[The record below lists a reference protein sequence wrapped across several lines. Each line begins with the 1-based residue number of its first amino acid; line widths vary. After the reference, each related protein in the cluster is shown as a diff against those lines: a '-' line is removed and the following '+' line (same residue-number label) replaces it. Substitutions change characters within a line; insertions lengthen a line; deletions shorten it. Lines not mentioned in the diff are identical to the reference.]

1 MSNNA
6 LPQSDRPADED
17 SVRGDRELQLLA
29 RVAERDRAAFHD
41 LYLLY
46 HRRLAR
52 FLMRFVRRYDLAEEV
67 INDTMWE
74 VWREAADFKR
84 TSRVSVWIMG
94 IAYRRAVTT
103 LRLLNS
109 VTSHDGSRV
118 ELPELST
125 DAHQSTRELGEWLEV
140 ALERLPLEQRLMFE
154 LTYGLGHSCDEV
166 AAIMECPANSVRSR
180 MLHARQ
186 TLGARPAQ
194 LAEPRPPR

>member
-6 LPQSDRPADED
+6 LGRSDRPAHED
-17 SVRGDRELQLLA
+17 SEHGDCELQLLS
-29 RVAERDRAAFHD
+29 RVAERDRAAFQD
-41 LYLLY
+41 LYLRY

-74 VWREAADFKR
+74 VWHEAAAFKR
-84 TSRVSVWIMG
+84 KSRVSVWIMG

-103 LRLLNS
+103 LRLLNP
-109 VTSHDGSRV
+109 VTSHDDSRI
-118 ELPELST
+118 ERPELST
-125 DAHQSTRELGEWLEV
+125 DAHQSTRELGAWLEV

-166 AAIMECPANSVRSR
+166 AAIMECPANAVMSR
-180 MLHARQ
+180 MLHAHR
-186 TLGARPAQ
+186 TLRARLAQ
-194 LAEPRPPR
+194 IAEPRSPR

>member
-1 MSNNA
+1 
-6 LPQSDRPADED
+6 
-17 SVRGDRELQLLA
+17 VREPFFARLFAHVAFRVVPLGLDLELFAVA

-52 FLMRFVRRYDLAEEV
+52 FLMRFVRRYDLAGEV

-74 VWREAADFKR
+74 VWRTAADFKS

-109 VTSHDGSRV
+109 VTSHMARGDR
-118 ELPELST
+118 
-125 DAHQSTRELGEWLEV
+125 R
-140 ALERLPLEQRLMFE
+140 
-154 LTYGLGHSCDEV
+154 
-166 AAIMECPANSVRSR
+166 AADR
-180 MLHARQ
+180 
-186 TLGARPAQ
+186 
-194 LAEPRPPR
+194 RPPRAGGLEG